1 MKTEYTKGPWEI
13 RYLSGI
19 DMEIVSNEG
28 SICKFNGYSHSIE
41 LMNENEEKERANAQ
55 LIAAAPLLLKALE
68 SMSLSM
74 CAHPDCT
81 EGSEFEDMVSTAEEA
96 IKKARG

>member
-1 MKTEYTKGPWEI
+1 MKTEHTPGPWKAMMDKNGIVHICPNAIYEHNI
-13 RYLSGI
+13 CEVIESPTSLS
-19 DMEIVSNEG
+19 
-28 SICKFNGYSHSIE
+28 
-41 LMNENEEKERANAQ
+41 NAR

-74 CAHPDCT
+74 RAHPDYT
-81 EGSEFEDMVSTAEEA
+81 EGSEFEDMVSTAEDA